1 MAKMK
6 TVWGI
11 DIGQCA
17 LKAIKL
23 RGDGES
29 PPEIEAYEVVEHA
42 GVLSQPDVD
51 ANVLIQA
58 SLDEFLRRV
67 DLGGASVAVSVFGQ
81 SIMRFVKLP
90 PVEAK
95 RIPDIVR
102 FEAEQQIPFPLKEM
116 VWRYQT
122 FYEADSP
129 DIEAGLFAMKKI
141 DVAMMLSYFVRAGIE
156 VDLVQMAPLSLF
168 NFMQADAQSATDGA
182 TVLADIGADK
192 THLVISDGGRVWTRT
207 IQIGGNNFT
216 EALVRSFKLNFE
228 KAEQQKR
235 NATSSK
241 YARHIFQAMRPVFA
255 ELVQEI
261 QRSLGYYSSLHREV
275 RFTQLIGMGNGFLL
289 PGMKKYLEQNLNM
302 PVRQVKKFNKV
313 ICNVEG
319 IGKNLLGLG
328 VAYGLAAQSL
338 GFAPLMTNMLPHA
351 VVTQRLW
358 KKKTPFFAAAAAMVV
373 VAALLFPLNGMSD
386 ISKLKKYPESLS
398 EAQQIVRK
406 LDKWNAEGRK
416 IETDHSA
423 TIRGID
429 NHLSMRKYATIVPM
443 ITSTVND
450 AFVRSTMSESD
461 ARILKTF
468 ARVTPAEQANLAG
481 QLRSTQA
488 KLEVVGML
496 PYAVED
502 PKDPGK
508 LSTNPLR
515 KTLLESMK
523 LIPRGNRQI
532 LTVDDIDTVWVA
544 DLTKVNLSGTD
555 SSATTTPGMMD
566 MMDPTGEEPQDE
578 TQAAPPMA
586 VGGYVVSI
594 TFRTPMAPREAVQ
607 TIGKFRRDVEARL
620 KSNVYLGI
628 LGQPYVAPL
637 RDRMALRGG
646 FGGITPVGPGQTTV
660 VKNPDPMFPK
670 ESMDKDERYIVRI
683 AVAVLGDGI
692 SKPRTLP
699 KPSTPSPVT
708 P

>member
-17 LKAIKL
+17 LKAVKL

-51 ANVLIQA
+51 VNVMIQA

-67 DLGGASVAVSVFGQ
+67 DLGGATVAVSVFGQ

-102 FEAEQQIPFPLKEM
+102 FEAEQQIPFPLKDM

-129 DIEAGLFAMKKI
+129 DIEAGLFAMKTL
-141 DVAMMLSYFVRAGIE
+141 DVASMLSYFVRAGIE

-168 NFMQADAQSATDGA
+168 NFMQADGQAANDGA

-261 QRSLGYYSSLHREV
+261 QRSLGYYSSLHREA

-319 IGKNLLGLG
+319 IGQNLLGLG

-338 GFAPLMTNMLPHA
+338 GFAPLLTNMLPHA

-358 KKKTPFFAAAAAMVV
+358 KKKTPFFAGAAAMVI

-386 ISKLKKYPESLS
+386 ISKLKKNPASLT
-398 EAQQIVRK
+398 EAQKTVQK
-406 LDKWNAEGRK
+406 LEGWK
-416 IETDHSA
+416 KAGLAIATDHTA
-423 TIRGID
+423 TIQSIED
-429 NHLSMRKYATIVPM
+429 HLTMRRYTAIVPM
-443 ITSTVND
+443 ITSTIND
-450 AFVRSTMSESD
+450 AFARSTMSEQD

-468 ARVTPAEQANLAG
+468 ALMTPSQQTILIG

-488 KLEVVGML
+488 KLEVVGMI
-496 PYAVED
+496 PYAAID
-502 PKDPGK
+502 PQDPGK
-508 LSTNPLR
+508 LYPNPAR
-515 KTLLESMK
+515 VALLKAMEQ
-523 LIPRGNRQI
+523 IPRVNRQI
-532 LTVDDIDTVWVA
+532 LTVDEIDTTWVA
-544 DLTKVNLSGTD
+544 DLTKVNLSGG
-555 SSATTTPGMMD
+555 AARVAAVPGIME
-566 MMDPTGEEPQDE
+566 GSEEPAGND
-578 TQAAPPMA
+578 TPAPQAA

-607 TIGKFRRDVEARL
+607 MIGKFRRDLQARL
-620 KSNVYLGI
+620 KRNAYLGI

-637 RDRMALRGG
+637 RDPMEPRRD
-646 FGGITPVGPGQTTV
+646 FGGGMEALGPNETVV

-692 SKPRTLP
+692 NAPRELSKP
-699 KPSTPSPVT
+699 SPIT
-708 P
+708 QR